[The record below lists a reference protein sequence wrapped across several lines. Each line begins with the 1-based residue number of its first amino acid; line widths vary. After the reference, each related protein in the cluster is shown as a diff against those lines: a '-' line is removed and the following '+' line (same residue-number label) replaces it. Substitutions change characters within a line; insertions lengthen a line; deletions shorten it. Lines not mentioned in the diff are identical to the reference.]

1 MFKKKMLEEMSWTE
15 FEELREKVDT
25 VLIPAGSVE
34 VEGPHLPLA
43 VDSIVALEVAR
54 RVAEGVEDVVV
65 GPLVNVTYSD
75 WHMGFPGT
83 LTLSLPTLIL
93 VLREICGSLTEHGFK
108 RMFFINSHV
117 GNDPAIWAIGNEMAR
132 KSQARVGMI
141 SLWSLSTEVAKDVPE
156 LKENQFLHAGEIMTS
171 VIMAIRP
178 DLVDMNKA
186 KKEYLKP
193 KIDSFTQVLSSKVKF
208 KDRVVPVYHRSDEV
222 TQSGVMGDPLAAT
235 KEKGEIII
243 NHMVNY
249 ISEFVEEF
257 KKMPVG

>member
-1 MFKKKMLEEMSWTE
+1 MFKKKMLDEMSWTE
-15 FEELREKVDT
+15 VEELRKNVDT
-25 VLIPAGSVE
+25 VLVPTGSVE

-65 GPLVNVTYSD
+65 APIVNVTYSD

-83 LTLSLPTLIL
+83 LTLSLTTLMQ

-108 RMFFINSHV
+108 KIFFVNSHV

-141 SLWSLSTEVAKDVPE
+141 SLWPLSTEVAQDIPE
-156 LKENQFLHAGEIMTS
+156 LKENKFLHAGEIMTS
-171 VIMAIRP
+171 VVMAIRP
-178 DLVDMNKA
+178 DLVDMKKA

-193 KIDSFTQVLSSKVKF
+193 RIDSFTQVLSSKVKF
-208 KDRVVPVYHRSDEV
+208 KGRVVPVYHRSNEV
-222 TQSGVMGDPLAAT
+222 TQSGVMGDPSAAT
-235 KEKGEIII
+235 KEKGGIIL
-243 NHMVNY
+243 NHMVSY
-249 ISEFVEEF
+249 ITEFVQEF

>member
-1 MFKKKMLEEMSWTE
+1 MFKKKMLDEMSWTE
-15 FEELREKVDT
+15 VEELRKKVDT
-25 VLIPAGSVE
+25 VLIPTGSVE

-65 GPLVNVTYSD
+65 APAINITYSD

-83 LTLSLPTLIL
+83 LTLSLTTLIQ

-108 RMFFINSHV
+108 RIFFVNSHI

-141 SLWSLSTEVAKDVPE
+141 SLWPLSTEVAQDIPE
-156 LKENQFLHAGEIMTS
+156 LKENKFLHAGEIMTS
-171 VIMAIRP
+171 VVMAIRP
-178 DLVDMNKA
+178 DLVDMKKA

-193 KIDSFTQVLSSKVKF
+193 RIDSFTQVLSSKVKF
-208 KDRVVPVYHRSDEV
+208 KGRVVPVYHRSNEV
-222 TQSGVMGDPLAAT
+222 TRSGVMGDPSAAT
-235 KEKGEIII
+235 KEKGEIIL
-243 NHMVNY
+243 NHMVSY
-249 ISEFVEEF
+249 ITEFVQEF